1 MQIYAMIKI
10 AAVQI
15 SIIFHSCFIGI
26 TEASE
31 EIPVL
36 LYYQK
41 GGEVMK
47 LTEKQK
53 RFCEEYLID
62 LNATQAAVR
71 AGYKN
76 SDVGRRLV
84 TKSHVLNY
92 ISELQKEQ
100 SKRTGIS
107 ADTVLKELQKVAF
120 AETDISGKEKIKA
133 LELLGKHLGLF
144 SDQLKPSGEQGTSCP
159 LESSGRRRKAL
170 IFQKLSEK
178 QKLVFRWCYS
188 DKFDAIICDGSVRS
202 GKTASMSCSFVLW
215 AMRNFNQANFA
226 FCGNTVQAVER
237 NILMPMQTM
246 IDITHYFNL
255 KYLGSKHVLTIS
267 GNGHENHFYLFGG
280 KDESSYK
287 LVQGITLSGVLFD
300 ETALMPESFVNQ
312 TIART
317 LSVSGAKLWFNCN
330 PDSPMHWFY
339 QQWIL
344 QAEQKNA
351 LYIHFEMQDNPAM
364 TPDKI
369 HRTENLYFGVFYE
382 RYIKG
387 RWVLADGLIYPMF
400 DKSKH
405 LAEPPEDFEKLSGGS
420 FLYFCRLWHFES
432 YVNRLVVSHTGRLRL
447 QNQGKLL

>member
-1 MQIYAMIKI
+1 M
-10 AAVQI
+10 
-15 SIIFHSCFIGI
+15 
-26 TEASE
+26 
-31 EIPVL
+31 
-36 LYYQK
+36 
-41 GGEVMK
+41 
-47 LTEKQK
+47 
-53 RFCEEYLID
+53 
-62 LNATQAAVR
+62 
-71 AGYKN
+71 
-76 SDVGRRLV
+76 
-84 TKSHVLNY
+84 
-92 ISELQKEQ
+92 
-100 SKRTGIS
+100 
-107 ADTVLKELQKVAF
+107 
-120 AETDISGKEKIKA
+120 
-133 LELLGKHLGLF
+133 
-144 SDQLKPSGEQGTSCP
+144 
-159 LESSGRRRKAL
+159 

-188 DKFDAIICDGSVRS
+188 GKFDALICDGSVRS

-237 NILMPMQTM
+237 NILMPIQTM
-246 IDITHYFNL
+246 TDITHYFNL

-312 TIART
+312 AIART

-369 HRTENLYFGVFYE
+369 RRTENLYFGVFYE

-405 LAEPPEDFEKLSGGS
+405 LAEPPEDFENLSGGS
-420 FLYFCRLWHFES
+420 FYISVDYGTLNPTSMGLWFLTPDGFAYRIKES
-432 YVNRLVVSHTGRLRL
+432 YYDGRKALPRTDEEHYQELEKLAGNFKDRIESVIVDPSAASFIECIRRHQIFPIKKAKNDVLDGIRNTAVLLQSERLFFSPSCKDSIREFGLYCWDAKASEDKVLKENDHAMDDIRYFVHTVMRWQMPDLFFSP
-447 QNQGKLL
+447 